1 MKTIKFTPENLKR
14 HLRAHRRVIFTTR
27 DKVIGSIG
35 DVFKIEGAGY
45 FIICGCDHYESGER
59 SKLVDDY
66 WKVEGFESGQ
76 TFNKELTRIYPKSC
90 DLYVFKL
97 TEVFLTEDEE

>member
-45 FIICGCDHYESGER
+45 FVLRDCSHYRPDKRYKLIDDHWRE
-59 SKLVDDY
+59 
-66 WKVEGFESGQ
+66 EGFES
-76 TFNKELTRIYPKSC
+76 KEAFDDELNRIYPGPRN
-90 DLYVFKL
+90 LYVFEL
-97 TEVFLTEDEE
+97 IEVFLTEDEE

>member
-45 FIICGCDHYESGER
+45 FVLSDCTHYKPDRRHRLIEER
-59 SKLVDDY
+59 
-66 WKVEGFESGQ
+66 WREEGFESKDA
-76 TFNKELTRIYPKSC
+76 FEDELFRIYPSPR
-90 DLYVFKL
+90 DLYVFEL
-97 TEVFLTEDEE
+97 IEVFLTEDEE

>member
-35 DVFKIEGAGY
+35 DVFKIEGAG
-45 FIICGCDHYESGER
+45 C
-59 SKLVDDY
+59 
-66 WKVEGFESGQ
+66 
-76 TFNKELTRIYPKSC
+76 
-90 DLYVFKL
+90 FK
-97 TEVFLTEDEE
+97 